1 MKQFTIN
8 GTYKDNQLVKVE
20 DIQIEG
26 IPAKFYSNRSY
37 QIYSPGNF
45 EIEFADKTIPFIQSF
60 TWENEETLF
69 TASKA
74 FANTTFMRYPRKLY
88 NVYLRWNGTGSV
100 DITHIKLVSTYF
112 KFGDTYDTNSTEFLL
127 SEFGDRLYPNR
138 VYELKLWLTQPS
150 DFSFLRLGMDL
161 TYY

>member
-8 GTYKDNQLVKVE
+8 GTYQDNQLVKVE

-26 IPAKFYSNRSY
+26 ISAKFYSSRSY
-37 QIYSPGNF
+37 QISSPKNF
-45 EIEFADKTIPFIQSF
+45 EIEFADKTIPFIQRF

-74 FANTTFMRYPRKLY
+74 FANTTYMAYPRKLS

-100 DITHIKLVSTYF
+100 DVTHIKLVSSYF
-112 KFGDTYDTNSTEFLL
+112 TFGDTYNSSNEFRL
-127 SEFGDRLYPNR
+127 SEFGDNLYPNR
-138 VYELKLWLTQPS
+138 VYELKLWLKQPS
-150 DFSFLRLGMDL
+150 DFSFIRLGIDL

>member
-1 MKQFTIN
+1 MERFTIN

-37 QIYSPGNF
+37 QISSPGNF

-74 FANTTFMRYPRKLY
+74 FAITTFMQYP
-88 NVYLRWNGTGSV
+88 
-100 DITHIKLVSTYF
+100 
-112 KFGDTYDTNSTEFLL
+112 
-127 SEFGDRLYPNR
+127 P
-138 VYELKLWLTQPS
+138 P
-150 DFSFLRLGMDL
+150 
-161 TYY
+161 